1 MKKLRV
7 GLTVIAL
14 ALSINANAKGLL
26 DSLVNSVIDKVS
38 DVVRNGKQSSQA
50 PITDNNNSN
59 DALATTND
67 LMSCTYEDPF
77 NKTNVEFECL
87 GERINHNSD
96 DILIKTKEPV
106 SLVPS
111 DKNAPYRLIRAT
123 LKYNGSFET
132 WDISV
137 KTDNGFE
144 PRFNFLYATGGGAG
158 APELLVFHNGADT
171 QMLTVNLKYPLG
183 D

>member
-1 MKKLRV
+1 MNLQQ
-7 GLTVIAL
+7 
-14 ALSINANAKGLL
+14 LL
-26 DSLVNSVIDKVS
+26 DL
-38 DVVRNGKQSSQA
+38 
-50 PITDNNNSN
+50 T
-59 DALATTND
+59 
-67 LMSCTYEDPF
+67 
-77 NKTNVEFECL
+77 CL

-96 DILIKTKEPV
+96 DILIKTKKPV
-106 SLVPS
+106 ALVPS

-123 LKYNGSFET
+123 MKHNGSFESWT
-132 WDISV
+132 VSV

-171 QMLTVNLKYPLG
+171 QMLTVNLKDPLG